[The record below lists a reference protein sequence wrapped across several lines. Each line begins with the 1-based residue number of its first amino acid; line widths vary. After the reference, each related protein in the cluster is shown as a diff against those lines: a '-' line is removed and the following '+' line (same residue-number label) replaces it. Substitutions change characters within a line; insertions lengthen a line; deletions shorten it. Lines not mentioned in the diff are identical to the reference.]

1 MELPEA
7 ARSMVEHTIQKNTNI
22 LLVRF
27 IEQFVKRVIPAQ
39 QGVDVV
45 IIIGVVTMIGSRGK
59 DRVEIKSRDPQV
71 LQIIQ
76 FFGDPV

>member
-7 ARSMVEHTIQKNTNI
+7 ARSMVEHTIQNDANI
-22 LLVRF
+22 LLMRL
-27 IEQFVKRVIPAQ
+27 IEQFAKCIIPAK
-39 QGVDVV
+39 QGIDVV
-45 IIIGVVTMIGSRGK
+45 IIIGVVTMIGSRSK

-76 FFGDPV
+76 FFSDAV